1 MATHGRC
8 SFCRRSRISSPERWE
23 FEMNSRTALY
33 CADIAVH
40 PVLLVAA
47 VVWTAPIDPSE
58 MPMWLA
64 CFSIGVFAWT
74 LAEYLMH
81 RFAFHRLPIIYD
93 LHKAHHD
100 DPRAHLG
107 SPFWIGVPL
116 LAATLALLIS
126 VGGRSAGGGT
136 GTGLIAG
143 YLWYLCLHHAIHHSR
158 FTRSSYLRRAK
169 RTHSRH
175 HYSPVECNFGV
186 TTRLW
191 DRAFKTEFRQSET
204 FAR

>member
-1 MATHGRC
+1 VFILPTITDQE
-8 SFCRRSRISSPERWE
+8 RRE

-47 VVWTAPIDPSE
+47 VVWTAPIDQSE

-126 VGGRSAGGGT
+126 VGGRSAGGEA
-136 GTGLIAG
+136 LAPV
-143 YLWYLCLHHAIHHSR
+143 YLLAIFGIFAFTMRSIIHASR
-158 FTRSSYLRRAK
+158 VLPISAEPNVPIRDII
-169 RTHSRH
+169 
-175 HYSPVECNFGV
+175 
-186 TTRLW
+186 TRLSN
-191 DRAFKTEFRQSET
+191 AIL
-204 FAR
+204 A

>member
-1 MATHGRC
+1 
-8 SFCRRSRISSPERWE
+8 
-23 FEMNSRTALY
+23 MNSRTALY

-47 VVWTAPIDPSE
+47 VVWTAPIDQSE

-116 LAATLALLIS
+116 LVATLALLIS

-136 GTGLIAG
+136 GTGLSW
-143 YLWYLCLHHAIHHSR
+143 LSLVSLPSPCDPSFTLHA
-158 FTRSSYLRRAK
+158 FFL
-169 RTHSRH
+169 
-175 HYSPVECNFGV
+175 SPPSQ
-186 TTRLW
+186 TYP
-191 DRAFKTEFRQSET
+191 
-204 FAR
+204 FATSLLACRMQFWRNDALVG

>member
-1 MATHGRC
+1 
-8 SFCRRSRISSPERWE
+8 
-23 FEMNSRTALY
+23 MNSRTALY

-107 SPFWIGVPL
+107 SPFWIGVPCL
-116 LAATLALLIS
+116 PRRWLCSYLWEVEAR
-126 VGGRSAGGGT
+126 GEGT

-191 DRAFKTEFRQSET
+191 DKRSRPNFVNPRRSRDDRPRYDSVTHSARQIPFPE
-204 FAR
+204 